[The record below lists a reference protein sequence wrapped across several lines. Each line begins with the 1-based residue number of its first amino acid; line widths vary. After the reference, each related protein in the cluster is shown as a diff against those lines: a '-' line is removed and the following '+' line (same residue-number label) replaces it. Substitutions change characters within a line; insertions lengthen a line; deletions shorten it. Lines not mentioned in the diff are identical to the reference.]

1 VSLIREGL
9 GVKNQLRKLLIFSVL
24 SAVLFVSLFTYIPQ
38 AKAEENFLNIESDA
52 AILVEAKTG
61 KVLFEKNAD
70 TVLGIASMTKMMT
83 EYLLLEAI
91 KEKRVSWDQ
100 EYTVSDYVYKIS
112 QDRELSNVPLLKGE
126 KYNVKELY
134 EAMAIYSAN
143 GATIAIAEIL
153 AGSETNFVK
162 MMNKKAEELGLG
174 DYKFV
179 NSTGLTNTL
188 LKGMHPKGTDANDEN
203 LLSARAT
210 AKLAYHLVNDF
221 PEVLETA
228 KIPKKVFRERTE
240 YEIQMDNW
248 NWMLP
253 SLVYGYEGVD
263 GLKTG
268 HTDFAGYCF
277 TGTAKRDGVRYI
289 TVVMNAKSNGKKS
302 FEARFEE
309 TRKLLDYAFSNY
321 RMEEVL
327 PAHYTFKKQSTVPVV
342 KGKEKEVKVYTE
354 KPLKVLVKRGEQKK
368 FTPYVE
374 LDKKALDENGKL
386 VAPFKDG
393 TKVGS
398 VGVKYKD
405 EDQLGYLTKEGE
417 QAAKVALVTKD
428 EVEKANWFVLSMRS
442 VGGFFA
448 DVWTSAAKTVKGWF

>member
-1 VSLIREGL
+1 MEGL
-9 GVKNQLRKLLIFSVL
+9 VVKNQLRKLLVFSVL
-24 SAVLFVSLFTYIPQ
+24 SAVLFVSLFTYTPKVQ
-38 AKAEENFLNIESDA
+38 AEDNFLNIESDA
-52 AILVEAKTG
+52 AMLVEAKTG
-61 KVLFEKNAD
+61 KIIFEKNAD

-91 KEKRVSWDQ
+91 HEKRVSWDQ

-112 QDRELSNVPLLKGE
+112 QDRSLSNVPLLKDG

-143 GATIAIAEIL
+143 GATIAISEIL

-162 MMNKKAEELGLG
+162 MMNKKAEELGLE

-188 LKGMHPKGTDANDEN
+188 LKGMHPGGTGPDDEN

-228 KIPKKVFRERTE
+228 KIPKKVFREGTE
-240 YEIQMDNW
+240 HQIKMDNW

-253 SLVYGYEGVD
+253 GLVFGYEGVD

-289 TVVMNAKSNGKKS
+289 TVVMNAKSNGVKS
-302 FEARFEE
+302 FQARFEE

-321 RMEEVL
+321 TMEEVL
-327 PAHYTFKKQSTVPVV
+327 PAHYTFKNQATVPVV

-354 KPLKVLVKRGEQKK
+354 KPLEVLMKRGEQKK
-368 FTPYVE
+368 YSPYVE
-374 LDKKALDENGKL
+374 LTNKSLNENGKL
-386 VAPFKDG
+386 TAPIKEGQSVG
-393 TKVGS
+393 T
-398 VGVKYKD
+398 VGVKYKGD
-405 EDQLGYLTKEGE
+405 DQLGFLTKEGE
-417 QAAKVALVTKD
+417 QAATVNLVTKD
-428 EVEKANWFVLSMRS
+428 EIEKANWFILSIRS

-448 DVWTSAAKTVKGWF
+448 DIWTSAAETVKGWF